1 MQPISDHLLLKAIRK
16 ESIDRTPLWIMR
28 QAGRYLPEYIDLKN
42 KAGGFMNLVKNP
54 ELACQ
59 ITLQPLERFSLD
71 SAIIFSDILVV
82 ADMLGI
88 QLSFEENKGPIF
100 DKTIKTEKS
109 LNEMK
114 RDYDISEVRYVFDA
128 IEKTKKELNGKI
140 PLIGFIGSPW
150 TVTTYLIEG
159 NSSKIFENVKKMISE
174 ERMLVNDILTE
185 ITEVS
190 IRYINQQIKSGVDAV
205 MIFDTWGGLLQEND
219 FYELSVKYVE
229 KIKNSLTDSSIP
241 VIYYIREPKNKIITL
256 NKMDVDV
263 IGIDSTIGL
272 GEFRKATNN
281 RFAVQGNLDKDTL
294 KLSEKEIHEAVEK
307 LFKEYD
313 FNTGH
318 IFNLGTGI
326 TPDIDPS
333 KVNVLIDAVK
343 EISPKFNREVKNAEV

>member
-128 IEKTKKELNGKI
+128 IEQTKRELSGKI

-159 NSSKIFENVKKMISE
+159 NSSKVFENVKKMI
-174 ERMLVNDILTE
+174 
-185 ITEVS
+185 
-190 IRYINQQIKSGVDAV
+190 
-205 MIFDTWGGLLQEND
+205 LQ
-219 FYELSVKYVE
+219 K
-229 KIKNSLTDSSIP
+229 
-241 VIYYIREPKNKIITL
+241 RW
-256 NKMDVDV
+256 
-263 IGIDSTIGL
+263 
-272 GEFRKATNN
+272 
-281 RFAVQGNLDKDTL
+281 
-294 KLSEKEIHEAVEK
+294 
-307 LFKEYD
+307 
-313 FNTGH
+313 
-318 IFNLGTGI
+318 
-326 TPDIDPS
+326 
-333 KVNVLIDAVK
+333 
-343 EISPKFNREVKNAEV
+343 

>member
-1 MQPISDHLLLKAIRK
+1 MSKLSDCIVNKKVSIKPI
-16 ESIDRTPLWIMR
+16 WFMR

-42 KAGGFMNLVKNP
+42 KAGGFMNLVNNP
-54 ELACQ
+54 DLACQ

-88 QLSFEENKGPIF
+88 KLSFEENKGPIF
-100 DKTIKTEKS
+100 DKTIKSEKNLS
-109 LNEMK
+109 EMK

-128 IEKTKKELNGKI
+128 IEQTKKELGGRV

-159 NSSKIFENVKKMISE
+159 NSSKVFTNVKKMISE
-174 ERMLVNDILTE
+174 ERMLVNEILTE

-219 FYELSVKYVE
+219 FYELSVRYTKE
-229 KIKNSLTDSSIP
+229 IKNSLIDLNIP

-256 NKMDVDV
+256 NKLNVDV
-263 IGIDSTIGL
+263 IGIDTTIGL
-272 GEFRKATNN
+272 GEFSKATNN
-281 RFAVQGNLDKDTL
+281 RFAVQGNLDKDIL
-294 KLSEKEIHEAVEK
+294 KLSDQEIHEAVEQ

-313 FNTGH
+313 YETGH
-318 IFNLGTGI
+318 IFNLGSGI
-326 TPDIDPS
+326 TPDIEPS
-333 KVNVLIDAVK
+333 KVGVLIDAVR
-343 EISPKFNREVKNAEV
+343 EISPKFNRKVRNAEV